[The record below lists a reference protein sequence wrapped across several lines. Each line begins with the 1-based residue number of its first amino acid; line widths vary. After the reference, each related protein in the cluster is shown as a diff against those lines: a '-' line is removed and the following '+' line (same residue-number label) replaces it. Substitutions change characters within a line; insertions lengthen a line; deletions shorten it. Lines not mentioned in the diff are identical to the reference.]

1 MLIREFHGA
10 LQKRLSEKY
19 PLIQILLGPRQV
31 GKTMGA
37 RAIYDAW
44 QGPKIM
50 ASADS
55 PAPPQA
61 QWIEHHWQQARLK
74 GPGTLLI
81 LDEVQKV
88 TGGSEQVK
96 ILFDVDR
103 GQKDLRIL
111 LLGSSSLYMQKGLK
125 ESLAGRFELIRAP
138 HWSFSEFQ
146 EAFGWDFNTYLRFGA
161 YPGTVPFF
169 QEETRWRSYILDSII
184 EPVLGKDILGQ
195 HPVYNPALFRQT
207 FELVVQYPAQMISLQ
222 KLLGQLQDRGN
233 ATTIKHYLQLMEQS
247 FLLLMLQKY
256 SGSTLQSRIS
266 SPKILI
272 LNQAL
277 THAYHSQS
285 RLDQEP
291 EWYGRV
297 FESIVGSHLHRLP
310 NTELFYWKK
319 GKAEVDYVIRTPMET
334 VALEIKSGKR
344 KQSHKGLQQFARH
357 YPKVRC
363 ETWDFARCLHFL
375 STGKLST

>member
-1 MLIREFHGA
+1 MLIREFHIV
-10 LQKRLSEKY
+10 LQKRLLESR

-31 GKTMGA
+31 GKTMA
-37 RAIYDAW
+37 AKAIYDAW

-50 ASADS
+50 VSADS
-55 PAPPQA
+55 PTPPRV
-61 QWIEHHWQQARLK
+61 QWIQHHWQQARLK

-88 TGGSEQVK
+88 MGWSEQVK

-103 GQKDLRIL
+103 EKTDLRIL
-111 LLGSSSLYMQKGLK
+111 LLGSSSLYMQKGLR
-125 ESLAGRFELIRAP
+125 ESLAGRFELVRAP

-146 EAFGWDFNTYLRFGA
+146 QAFGWDFNQYFRFGA
-161 YPGTVPFF
+161 YPGTVPFS
-169 QEETRWRSYILDSII
+169 QDETRWRSYILDSII

-195 HPVYNPALFRQT
+195 HPVHNPALFCQT
-207 FELVVQYPAQMISLQ
+207 FELVVQYPAQIISLQ

-233 ATTIKHYLQLMEQS
+233 ATTIKHYLELMEKS
-247 FLLLMLQKY
+247 FLLLMLKKY

-266 SPKILI
+266 SPKIVI

-291 EWYGRV
+291 EWYCRV
-297 FESIVGSHLHRLP
+297 FESIVGSHLSCLP
-310 NTELFYWKK
+310 NAELFYWKE
-319 GKAEVDYVIRTPMET
+319 GKVEVDYVIRTPDET

-344 KQSHKGLQQFARH
+344 QQSQKGLQQFSRH

-363 ETWDFARCLHFL
+363 ETWDFSRCLSFL
-375 STGKLST
+375 STGKL